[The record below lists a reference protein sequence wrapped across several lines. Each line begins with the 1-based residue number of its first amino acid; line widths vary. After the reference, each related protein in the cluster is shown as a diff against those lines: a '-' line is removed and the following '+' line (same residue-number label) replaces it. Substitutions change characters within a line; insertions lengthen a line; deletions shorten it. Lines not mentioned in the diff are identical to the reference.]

1 MMIELESG
9 QKLELPDG
17 STPAQIDEVINH
29 FQSQVAPQEINA
41 MATNVDKFD
50 TVSDQALQGATFGLG
65 NRLSAALAAGVQS
78 GIDGKPFSENYIR
91 AREVGTERLQ
101 EEFRQNPKTA
111 IVANLA
117 GGLATGGIGAGTKAG
132 GAVANSLRTGE
143 ILGKDL
149 GIAGRAIKG
158 GLAGAASGAA
168 YGGGT
173 AAYGK
178 TGEGAG
184 SGAIS
189 GALVGG
195 ALPVAG
201 AVLSDVANTAK
212 DAIKGAFAKS
222 PEAVQDSATALL
234 KKGGDLYN
242 QMRQAGAVLNPSSS
256 NGLLSTVDAAIKQQK
271 FIPALNPK
279 TTAIIDDLT
288 ETIRNNNGQIGL
300 DELDQYRRM
309 LGRIGNTEDGVSA
322 GAARKAI
329 DNIVDNLQGHN
340 LASGDQRAISLLQQ
354 GRQQYKQ
361 ASKFDDIADIIAK
374 ADGDANK
381 IKAGLTRFW
390 KNDDNIR
397 GWSKAEIA
405 TLKEAARTSGTEKL
419 LKMGGKFGIDLGSS
433 LNVGN
438 SIGPVVGYG
447 IGGGAAPV
455 VGTVARLAQKGA
467 ARGKA
472 QNLLNV
478 LEGTVQPAKAM
489 TPFTG
494 LLSAPGGAAAGQ
506 ISGSETRAPL
516 RVNIPNMNALPPVN
530 LPTLAPQSSA
540 QPDLFQRVIKQE
552 SNGKQSAVSPKG
564 AIGVAQIMP
573 NTAYDAAKAA
583 GLPYDFNRLKNDP
596 EYNAALGKAYLDK
609 MLAKYNGNE
618 AHALVAYN
626 WGPGNADKW
635 IKRGAD
641 FNLLPKETQ
650 NYLKRILSI

>member
-1 MMIELESG
+1 MPNGDIVSFPDDMPREQIRGLIA
-9 QKLELPDG
+9 QKFPDIK
-17 STPAQIDEVINH
+17 P
-29 FQSQVAPQEINA
+29 PK
-41 MATNVDKFD
+41 VDMFD

-65 NRLSAALAAGVQS
+65 NRAQAGLAALVNK
-78 GIDGKPFSENYIR
+78 GINGGTLSENYKK
-91 AREVGTERLQ
+91 AREVGTARLQ
-101 EEFRQNPKTA
+101 EEFKQNPKTA
-111 IVANLA
+111 VTANLV
-117 GGLATGGIGAGTKAG
+117 GGVATGGLGAGTKAG

-178 TGEGAG
+178 TGEGAR
-184 SGAIS
+184 SGAVS
-189 GALVGG
+189 GAVVGG

-201 AVLSDVANTAK
+201 ASLSDVADTAVK
-212 DAIKGAFAKS
+212 AVKGAFAKS
-222 PEAVQDSATALL
+222 PEAVQDSASALL

-242 QMRQAGAVLNPSSS
+242 QMRQVGAVLNPSTS
-256 NGLLSTVDAAIKQQK
+256 NGLLSTVDSAIKQHK

-279 TTAIIDDLT
+279 TTAVIDDLT
-288 ETIRNNNGQIGL
+288 ETIKNNNGHIGL
-300 DELDQYRRM
+300 DELDQYRRI
-309 LGRIGNTEDGVSA
+309 LGRIGATEDGVSA
-322 GAARKAI
+322 NAARKAI

-340 LASGDQRAISLLQQ
+340 LASGDKRAISLLQQ

-381 IKAGLTRFW
+381 IKSGLTRFW

-397 GWSKAEIA
+397 GWTKGEIA

-419 LKMGGKFGIDLGSS
+419 LKLGGKFGIDLGSS

-478 LEGTVQPAKAM
+478 LEGTSQPAKAM
-489 TPFTG
+489 APITG
-494 LLSAPGGAAAGQ
+494 LLSAPSGGVAGQ
-506 ISGSETRAPL
+506 ISGSETRTPM
-516 RVNIPNMNALPPVN
+516 RMLPPRMTPERVQA
-530 LPTLAPQSSA
+530 PLAPQSNA
-540 QPDLFQRVIKQE
+540 APDLFQRVIQTE
-552 SNGKQSAVSPKG
+552 SAGKQSAVSPKG

-583 GLPYDFNRLKNDP
+583 GLPYDFNRLKTDP
-596 EYNAALGKAYLDK
+596 EYNAALGKAYLNK
-609 MLAKYNGNE
+609 MLERYNGNE

-635 IKRGAD
+635 IKRGAN

-650 NYLKRILSI
+650 NYLKKILG